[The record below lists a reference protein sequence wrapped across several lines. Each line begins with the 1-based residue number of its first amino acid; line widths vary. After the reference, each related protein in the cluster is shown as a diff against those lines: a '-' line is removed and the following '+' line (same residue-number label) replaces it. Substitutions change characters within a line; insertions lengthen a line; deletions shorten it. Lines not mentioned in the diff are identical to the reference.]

1 MPDITRL
8 EDDDKA
14 REEVLKLQQTAL
26 DHAWS
31 WWKYHAEQR
40 IALIRFSIVALGG
53 VAVAVGWVHQRH
65 EYFLCT
71 LISIFGALLS
81 YCFLRLDVRTSDLVK
96 VGETAL
102 EPEQERMAAATGN
115 DAMRLCRFADAQ
127 KGAYPYSYGQIIRAV
142 LGAASVLFILIALVS
157 ILKFADITPRWLMIS
172 ATC

>member
-14 REEVLKLQQTAL
+14 REEILKLQQTAL

-31 WWKYHAEQR
+31 WWKHHAEQR
-40 IALIRFSIVALGG
+40 IALIRFFIIALGG
-53 VAVAVGWVHQRH
+53 VAVAVGWAYQQH
-65 EYFLCT
+65 EYILCAI
-71 LISIFGALLS
+71 ISIFGALLS

-115 DAMRLCRFADAQ
+115 EAMRLCRSADAQ
-127 KGAYPYSYGQIIRAV
+127 RGNYPYSYRQIIRVV
-142 LGAASVLFILIALVS
+142 LGTATALFILIGLVS
-157 ILKFADITPRWLMIS
+157 IFSRHHLSDF
-172 ATC
+172 